1 MKQRCGTVGFVSPE
15 LLTGLSYDWKTDVY
29 SVGTILYMMLT
40 GKPPFAASQQEHV
53 KRKNKLGEVKYPDSL
68 VERVSPPCFDFLQAI
83 LQKDPEQRP
92 TAEEAL
98 EHEWLKI
105 EEPPA
110 VRLNRTMDDMRP
122 QDTFAEIPSLFEEA
136 KDGNG
141 SLAEMASFTEEEF
154 KHSLSASMIEAAY
167 SDSGGASEGPGSPT
181 ARYDGKIRIRTA
193 NGVVTAA
200 DLVG

>member
-15 LLTGLSYDWKTDVY
+15 LLKGLSYDWKTDVY

-105 EEPPA
+105 EVPPA
-110 VRLNRTMDDMRP
+110 VRLNRTMDDMR
-122 QDTFAEIPSLFEEA
+122 DTFAEIP
-136 KDGNG
+136 
-141 SLAEMASFTEEEF
+141 SFTEEEF
-154 KHSLSASMIEAAY
+154 KHNEQEPSISASMIEAAFN